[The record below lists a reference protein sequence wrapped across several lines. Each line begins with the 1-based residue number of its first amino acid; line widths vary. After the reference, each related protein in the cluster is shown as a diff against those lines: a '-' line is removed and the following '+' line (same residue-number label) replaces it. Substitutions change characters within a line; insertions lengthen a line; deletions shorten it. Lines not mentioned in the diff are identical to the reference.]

1 MKKIFFLVG
10 LNKTGTT
17 FLRKL
22 IKLNPKIQIT
32 YLGISKDIWKFI
44 KEKNS
49 KKKRQYVNKIKRKI
63 NLSKNKIVL
72 VNCEDQLIPYKKIIF
87 SIIC

>member
-32 YLGISKDIWKFI
+32 YLGISKEIWKFI

-49 KKKRQYVNKIKRKI
+49 KKKGNTLIKLKE
-63 NLSKNKIVL
+63 K
-72 VNCEDQLIPYKKIIF
+72 
-87 SIIC
+87 